1 MPMGFIQ
8 SELDLKLLVLYIMS
22 RVAGPVTFLQLLDL
36 ALCDEGVDYFS
47 LTEAVGH
54 MVETGQLERD
64 QEQRYSI
71 TDKGRRNSEITDSSL
86 PYSVRAKCD
95 ENLVALNDALRRQQ
109 QVQAQVEPQTDGT
122 CHLSLLLADESGP
135 LLKLSVL
142 LPSPQEGAKAAER
155 FRQSP
160 DQLYHQIAALLCQDA
175 AHEEE
180 P

>member
-1 MPMGFIQ
+1 M
-8 SELDLKLLVLYIMS
+8 
-22 RVAGPVTFLQLLDL
+22 
-36 ALCDEGVDYFS
+36 
-47 LTEAVGH
+47 
-54 MVETGQLERD
+54 
-64 QEQRYSI
+64 
-71 TDKGRRNSEITDSSL
+71 
-86 PYSVRAKCD
+86 
-95 ENLVALNDALRRQQ
+95 ALNDALRRQQ